1 MADAPRRLLCRVV
14 AHDALTHDIWCV
26 RLAPPAARRFSFHA
40 GQYARLSFGPF
51 PPRDYSMASQPG
63 SRELEFHIRQMNDD
77 GASAYVA
84 RHLRVG
90 EPVKLEG
97 PFGEAYLRED
107 HSGPILAV
115 AGGSGLAPMGSIVET
130 ALAAGRDR
138 RVHLYYGVREE
149 RDLYMEDR
157 FQALAQAHAN
167 FSFVPV
173 LSNAR
178 AGGRRRQGT
187 PDQAL
192 AQDFRDLAGCKAYLA
207 GPPALVEAAVA
218 RLLGLGL
225 SEDDIHADPFYGDAE
240 MAARRAGE
248 KPPGGPGSLPPE
260 RGR

>member
-1 MADAPRRLLCRVV
+1 VS
-14 AHDALTHDIWCV
+14 HDPLTHDIWRV
-26 RLAPPAARRFSFHA
+26 RLALPSGRQFSFRA

-51 PPRDYSMASQPG
+51 PPRDYSMANQPG
-63 SRELEFHIRQMNDD
+63 SRQLEFHIRQMNDD

-84 RHLRVG
+84 RLLRVS
-90 EPVKLEG
+90 EPVRLEG

-115 AGGSGLAPMGSIVET
+115 AGGSGLAPIGSIVKT
-130 ALAAGRDR
+130 ALAAGQDR
-138 RVHLYYGVREE
+138 AVHLYFGVREE

-173 LSNAR
+173 LSNPPH
-178 AGGRRRQGT
+178 GGTRRQGT
-187 PDQAL
+187 PDA
-192 AQDFRDLAGCKAYLA
+192 AVAKDFRDLAGYRAYLA
-207 GPPALVEAAVA
+207 GPPALVEAAVE

-240 MAARRAGE
+240 MAAHRRAKE
-248 KPPGGPGSLPPE
+248 APGGSGSSPPE

>member
-1 MADAPRRLLCRVV
+1 MADAPERLLYRVV
-14 AHDALTHDIWCV
+14 ARDSLTHDIWRV
-26 RLAPPAARRFSFHA
+26 RLALPVGRRFSFHA
-40 GQYARLSFGPF
+40 GQYARLGFGPF
-51 PPRDYSMASQPG
+51 PPRDYSMANQPG
-63 SRELEFHIRQMNDD
+63 SRELEFHIRQMNDG

-84 RHLRVG
+84 RRLRVG

-115 AGGSGLAPMGSIVET
+115 AGGSGLAPIGSIVET

-138 RVHLYYGVREE
+138 PVHLYHGVREE
-149 RDLYMEDR
+149 RDLYMEGHFR
-157 FQALAQAHAN
+157 ALADAHAN

-173 LSNAR
+173 LSNVR
-178 AGGRRRQGT
+178 AGSRRRQGT
-187 PDQAL
+187 PDQVL
-192 AQDFRDLAGCKAYLA
+192 AEDFRDLAGCKAYLA

-225 SEDDIHADPFYGDAE
+225 REDDIHADPFYGDAE
-240 MAARRAGE
+240 MTARRAGE
-248 KPPGGPGSLPPE
+248 KPPKGPGSSPPE